1 MEHRC
6 VVQYDIAFL
15 AQLARKRCKQRLTLL
30 HPAARQMPPGDI
42 GVLDQEHA
50 SFAVQNQAADTDREA
65 ARESPINVENHTNKR
80 LQAAT
85 NGTQWHPATSLR
97 SGLASPIRMALK

>member
-1 MEHRC
+1 MEHRR
-6 VVQYDIAFL
+6 VVQFDIAFL
-15 AQLARKRCKQRLTLL
+15 AQLARKRCEQRLSLL

-42 GVLDQEHA
+42 GVFDQEHA
-50 SFAVQNQAADTDREA
+50 PFAVQNEAPDTDRET
-65 ARESPINVENHTNKR
+65 ARKSPINVEKRANER

-85 NGTQWHPATSLR
+85 NSAQWHPAIRLR